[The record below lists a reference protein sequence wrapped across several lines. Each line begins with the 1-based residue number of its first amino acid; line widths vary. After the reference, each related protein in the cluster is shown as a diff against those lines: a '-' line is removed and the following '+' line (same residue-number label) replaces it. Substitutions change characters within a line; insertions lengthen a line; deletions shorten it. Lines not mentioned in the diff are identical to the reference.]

1 MAALPKEWSRSS
13 TASNL
18 ASVGR
23 EVGREGGRER
33 ERERERG
40 RERMREKMEG
50 RGGLNDGNQTAY
62 IKKSAAYTVFSL
74 C

>member
-23 EVGREGGRER
+23 EGGREGGR